1 MLLPKVSPISVT
13 GNSMLLVAQAKNLGV
28 LLTLF
33 SLTLP
38 SSLRVNCIGTYTFQN
53 ISEYQNFS
61 LFPLLPPWS
70 KPLFPLARI
79 PAAAYSLVALIL
91 PLLTRSVPS
100 PLSSWLSNGFSWTRK
115 KKKKATLLI
124 FIYKILHSLACS
136 LWPSLCA
143 LIPHLLTLL
152 QPIVL
157 TSIKHVLPQQL
168 AIAHSARSQIGA
180 AKVLTSCRVWKRLGR
195 VGGNWRRDEVR
206 WKNGWQSHLRIWEG
220 SGSLYH
226 KRGTKEP
233 GNS

>member
-1 MLLPKVSPISVT
+1 MLLPKLSPISVT

-38 SSLRVNCIGTYTFQN
+38 SSLRANCIGTYTFQN

-115 KKKKATLLI
+115 KKKSHTPNIHLQNSTQSGVLP
-124 FIYKILHSLACS
+124 

-157 TSIKHVLPQQL
+157 TSIKHVLPQ
-168 AIAHSARSQIGA
+168 S
-180 AKVLTSCRVWKRLGR
+180 
-195 VGGNWRRDEVR
+195 N
-206 WKNGWQSHLRIWEG
+206 
-220 SGSLYH
+220 
-226 KRGTKEP
+226 
-233 GNS
+233 